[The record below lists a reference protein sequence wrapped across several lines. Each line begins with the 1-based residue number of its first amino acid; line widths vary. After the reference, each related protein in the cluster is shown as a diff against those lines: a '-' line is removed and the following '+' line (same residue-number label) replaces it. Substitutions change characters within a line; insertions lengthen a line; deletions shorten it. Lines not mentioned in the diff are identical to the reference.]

1 MPKGLIFFCCACCI
15 LVLTIVNLSIGPIV
29 SGRVGGSWGYLP
41 CAYYK
46 DYHKETKKTTSGDAL
61 KYGAKWN
68 MDECTRKKGMHD
80 MEYTAFIFDIV
91 IGFSCGLLG
100 LLHLFDL
107 KKDFAEKTGLI
118 GLICGCIGFILTFI
132 YVIFNGLVYTTYG
145 TELIGDNGPY
155 KRNGDYAYAE
165 KSGNEFKCLYFDNE
179 NNFHS
184 IYATY
189 SDLIKK
195 QYNYNKDW
203 EKKTETGCVNSI
215 YVRACATRKNIPVD
229 NSLSHCNKLYV
240 SGGIDTITNKD
251 MSDRFLTALILSLL
265 VCLGNIGLGIFGFLI
280 AKSGEF

>member
-29 SGRVGGSWGYLP
+29 SGRVGGSWGYLN

-46 DYHKETKKTTSGDAL
+46 DQHKEIKKTISGDDL

-100 LLHLFDL
+100 LLHLFEL

-118 GLICGCIGFILTFI
+118 GLICGCVGFILTFI
-132 YVIFNGLVYTTYG
+132 YVIFNGLIYTTYG
-145 TELIGDNGPY
+145 SEYIGSHSLS

-165 KSGNEFKCLYFDNE
+165 KSGNEFKCLYFDKDKND
-179 NNFHS
+179 HS

-203 EKKTETGCVNSI
+203 EKKTETGCITEI
-215 YVRACATRKNIPVD
+215 YVETCARRKTIPVD

-240 SGGIDTITNKD
+240 NGETTSIIYKD
-251 MSDRFLTALILSLL
+251 RSDRFLAALILSLL